1 MKCLELANILDA
13 YLPFR
18 NEEVLNTDYQYIFA
32 SDLMSDVLAM
42 VTEDSEQTVLVTGLV
57 NPQTLRTAEM
67 LDISLVILVRN
78 KILTEDLIDQAQDH
92 GIQLMTTKFSMFET
106 CGLLYEKGIQPSR

>member
-1 MKCLELANILDA
+1 MKVKEIAKEIDA
-13 YLPFR
+13 YFPFR
-18 NEEVLNTDYQYIFA
+18 NSEIEDHEYQFVFA

-42 VTEDSEQTVLVTGLV
+42 ITESSEETVLVTGLV
-57 NPQTLRTAEM
+57 NPQVLRTAEM

-106 CGLLYEKGIQPSR
+106 CGRLYSKGFKPSR

>member
-1 MKCLELANILDA
+1 MKFTEIANILDA
-13 YLPFR
+13 YLPFH
-18 NEEVLNTDYQYIFA
+18 NEDMENKEYQFVFA

-42 VTEDSEQTVLVTGLV
+42 VTETNEETVLVTGLA

-67 LDISLVILVRN
+67 LDISLVVLVRN

-92 GIQLMTTKFSMFET
+92 GIQIMTTKFSMYET
-106 CGLLYEKGIQPSR
+106 CGLLYGKGLRPSR

>member
-1 MKCLELANILDA
+1 MKFLEIANILDA

-18 NEEVLNTDYQYIFA
+18 NSDVLDKEYQYVFA
-32 SDLMSDVLAM
+32 SDLMSDVLAL
-42 VTEDSEQTVLVTGLV
+42 VTMDSEETILVTGLV

-106 CGLLYEKGIQPSR
+106 CGLLYEKGLKVSR

>member
-1 MKCLELANILDA
+1 MKVKELANILDA

-18 NEEVLNTDYQYIFA
+18 NHEIEDNEYNFVFA

-42 VTEDSEQTVLVTGLV
+42 VTENSEETILVTGLV

-67 LDISLVILVRN
+67 LDISLVVLVRN

-92 GIQLMTTKFSMFET
+92 GIQLMTTKFSMFEA
-106 CGLLYEKGIQPSR
+106 CGLLYSRGIEVSR

>member
-1 MKCLELANILDA
+1 MKTKEIANILDA

-18 NEEVLNTDYQYIFA
+18 NYEMENYEYNYIFA

-42 VTEDSEQTVLVTGLV
+42 VTEDSEETVLITGLV

-67 LDISLVILVRN
+67 LDISLVVLVRN

-92 GIQLMTTKFSMFET
+92 GIQLMTTKFSMYEA
-106 CGLLYEKGIQPSR
+106 CGLLYSKGIEASR

>member
-1 MKCLELANILDA
+1 MYGVSNMKTSQIAKAVNGEWLVNC
-13 YLPFR
+13 
-18 NEEVLNTDYQYIFA
+18 EEKEICVAFA
-32 SDLMSDVLAM
+32 SDLMSDVLAL
-42 VTEDSEQTVLVTGLV
+42 VTVDSEETILVTGLV

-92 GIQLMTTKFSMFET
+92 GIQLMTTKFSMF
-106 CGLLYEKGIQPSR
+106 

>member
-1 MKCLELANILDA
+1 MKVKELANLLDA
-13 YLPFR
+13 YLPFHNR
-18 NEEVLNTDYQYIFA
+18 EMVDNEYNYVFA

-42 VTEDSEQTVLVTGLV
+42 VTENSEETILVTGLV

-67 LDISLVILVRN
+67 LDISLVVLVRN

-92 GIQLMTTKFSMFET
+92 GIQLMTTKFSMYEA
-106 CGLLYEKGIQPSR
+106 CGLLYNKGIEASR